1 MKTKVSET
9 KKASS
14 KPDETASIIGHWAE
28 LE

>member
-9 KKASS
+9 KRVPR
-14 KPDETASIIGHWAE
+14 KPEEATSIIGHWAE